1 MAAKCEIISIS
12 ISGGMASGVAA
23 KMANNGSGDGNI
35 GESASI
41 SA

>member
-23 KMANNGSGDGNI
+23 KMANNGSGDGNHRRQK
-35 GESASI
+35 SI